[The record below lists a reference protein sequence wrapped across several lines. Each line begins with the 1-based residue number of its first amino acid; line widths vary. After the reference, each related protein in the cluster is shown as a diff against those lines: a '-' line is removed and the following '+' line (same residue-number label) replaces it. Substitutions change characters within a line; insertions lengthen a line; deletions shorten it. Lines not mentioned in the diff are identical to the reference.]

1 MKFSREMK
9 DYFRESMGNSLTPNH
24 AADYLISLFL
34 DEAWKGRDYDR
45 GDNPSWG
52 CLLDS
57 KAYRD
62 MVEAFRWCD
71 GHWGCNSTQE
81 FKEAL
86 FSKMDYQRDPIY
98 TEMRIY
104 LCGE

>member
-62 MVEAFRWCD
+62 MVATLLKSSKRHCSLRWTI
-71 GHWGCNSTQE
+71 NATPSIP
-81 FKEAL
+81 
-86 FSKMDYQRDPIY
+86 R
-98 TEMRIY
+98 
-104 LCGE
+104 